1 MVEQDHGDV
10 ESENM
15 GNLPGLGTRHELVG
29 GGKGRSTG
37 EHSSMRN

>member
-15 GNLPGLGTRHELVG
+15 ENLPSLGTRHELVG
-29 GGKGRSTG
+29 EAGGAALKST
-37 EHSSMRN
+37 HL